1 MVIREICVFQYYFK
15 FKKMK
20 KGIILFAFIPMLIV
34 SIKAQTPTPAVDQ
47 TESILITNATIHVG
61 NGKVIEKGIIAFEK
75 GKITIVDNA
84 ETARLDAS
92 KYKKVINALG
102 KHVYPGFISMNTDL
116 GLVEIGS
123 VRQTV
128 DHTETGEMNPSVRS
142 IVAYNTD
149 SQVSPTVRSNGILLA
164 QITPSG
170 GTISG
175 SSTVVELDGWNWEDA
190 AYRLDEGI
198 HVSFPSLFSGGF
210 DFATATFAQRKN
222 ENFAKQI
229 GDLEQFFSEAK
240 AYASK
245 INPSP
250 KNLKFEAMR
259 DLFSQKKTLYI
270 RANLAKEIT
279 EGVLFGKKMGCK
291 TVIVGGKDAY
301 LVTDVLKNNSVA
313 VILDETQALPARNDD
328 DIDQPFKS
336 PAMLKK
342 AGVMFTLS
350 VNGNWQQRNLPLMAG
365 QAVAFGL
372 PYEDAVAA
380 VTSDA
385 AKMLGIDKTVG
396 TIEEQKDATLF
407 ISEGDVFDMRTSKVT
422 QAFIRGKEI
431 DLNNKQKDLYRRFKT
446 KYDRLG
452 GK

>member
-1 MVIREICVFQYYFK
+1 
-15 FKKMK
+15 MK
-20 KGIILFAFIPMLIV
+20 KLIILCVLIQVFNV
-34 SIKAQTPTPAVDQ
+34 SASAQTLPLPAEKQ
-47 TESILITNATIHVG
+47 SEPILIMNATAHLG
-61 NGKVIEKGIIAFEK
+61 NGKVIENAVVGFEFGIITLIADSK
-75 GKITIVDNA
+75 GLKVDM
-84 ETARLDAS
+84 S
-92 KYKKVINALG
+92 KYKKVINAQG

-116 GLVEIGS
+116 GLVEIGA

-128 DHTETGEMNPSVRS
+128 DHTEIGDMNPSVRS

-149 SQVSPTVRSNGILLA
+149 SQVPPTVRSNGILLA
-164 QITPSG
+164 QITPNG
-170 GTISG
+170 GIISG
-175 SSTVVELDGWNWEDA
+175 QSSVVELDGWNWEDA
-190 AYRLDEGI
+190 AYKFDEGI

-210 DFATATFAQRKN
+210 DFMSGTFAQRKN
-222 ENFAKQI
+222 ENFTKQI
-229 GDLEQFFSEAK
+229 TDLEQFFSEAK
-240 AYASK
+240 AYAEKGVVSA
-245 INPSP
+245 

-279 EGVLFGKKMGCK
+279 EGVLFGKKYGCK

-301 LVTDVLKNNSVA
+301 LVADILKNNNVS
-313 VILDETQALPARNDD
+313 VILDETQALPARTDD

-342 AGVMFTLS
+342 AGVNFCLS

-372 PYEDAVAA
+372 AYEYAVAA
-380 VTSDA
+380 VTSIP
-385 AKMLGIDKTVG
+385 AKMLGIDRTVG
-396 TIEEQKDATLF
+396 TLEAAKDATL
-407 ISEGDVFDMRTSKVT
+407 IITEGDVFDMRTSKVT
-422 QAFIRGKEI
+422 HAFIRGKEI

-446 KYDRLG
+446 KYERM

>member
-1 MVIREICVFQYYFK
+1 
-15 FKKMK
+15 MK
-20 KGIILFAFIPMLIV
+20 KLIILFALIHV
-34 SIKAQTPTPAVDQ
+34 LILSTSAQPTPAAAQ
-47 TESILITNATIHVG
+47 SEPILVMNATAHIG
-61 NGKVIEKGIIAFEK
+61 NGKVIEKAILAFEN
-75 GKITIVDNA
+75 GKITIIDNI
-84 ETARLDAS
+84 ETSRIDMS
-92 KYKKVINALG
+92 KYKKVINAAG

-116 GLVEIGS
+116 GLVEINA

-142 IVAYNTD
+142 VVAYNTD
-149 SQVSPTVRSNGILLA
+149 SQVSPTVRSNGVLLA
-164 QITPSG
+164 QITPNG

-175 SSTVVELDGWNWEDA
+175 QSSVVELDAWNWEDA
-190 AYRLDEGI
+190 AYRFDEGI
-198 HVSFPSLFSGGF
+198 HVSFPALVSGGF
-210 DFATATFAQRKN
+210 DFLTGTFGARKN
-222 ENFAKQI
+222 ENFTKQVAA
-229 GDLEQFFSEAK
+229 LEQFFNEAK
-240 AYASK
+240 AYAEK
-245 INPSP
+245 AAPAP

-270 RANLAKEIT
+270 RANGAKEIT

-301 LVTDVLKNNSVA
+301 LVIDVLKNNNVPI
-313 VILDETQALPARNDD
+313 ILSETQDLPSRVDD
-328 DIDQPFKS
+328 DIDQPYKN

-342 AGVMFTLS
+342 AGISFCLS
-350 VNGNWQQRNLPLMAG
+350 VNGNWEQRNLPLMAG

-372 PYEDAVAA
+372 AYEDAVAA
-380 VTSDA
+380 ITSEP
-385 AKMLGIDKTVG
+385 AKILGIDKTVG
-396 TIEEQKDATLF
+396 TLEEGKDATF
-407 ISEGDVFDMRTSKVT
+407 IITEGDVFDMRTSKLT